1 MLLMIFASHH
11 LSRRCSPSFRLQSL
25 LKLINLAQPLGV
37 PGLQTGLGGLQPL
50 SRLQINRRGWH
61 RGAVLAALPACSWP
75 HGPHCG
81 AAPPEIKE
89 KTNPKGA
96 TQQTQAGPRSSY
108 WQRAAP
114 IQRGSALALSFMF
127 SPQSSHQIII
137 NIINK
142 RRGQVI
148 KCKICGVLL
157 ELAA

>member
-1 MLLMIFASHH
+1 MIFASHH

-50 SRLQINRRGWH
+50 SRLQVNRRGWH

-96 TQQTQAGPRSSY
+96 TQQKPKQGHAARIGSELLPYSAAPRSLCHLCFPPK
-108 WQRAAP
+108 AATK
-114 IQRGSALALSFMF
+114 S
-127 SPQSSHQIII
+127 
-137 NIINK
+137 
-142 RRGQVI
+142 
-148 KCKICGVLL
+148 LL
-157 ELAA
+157 TL